1 MTETQT
7 PKTDAPPSSWYSRLR
22 FAEFKVAR
30 LGAERYNLVLIRR
43 LTVTIWALT
52 IAVLLAT
59 RTMSFGRSYVLVAV
73 AIGLAAAS
81 IGRRNMLS
89 VIRDWLPFG
98 VLLTVYDSTRGIAA
112 FLGMPTQ
119 WHFAV
124 DADRW
129 MFSVVPTVWLQAHL
143 KMAEAQWWEVFTSFV
158 YMSYFVVPYAVAGFL
173 WLRDRDQWRRF
184 TLRLISI
191 FFLGLIGYVMVP
203 AAPPWAA
210 AKCTSVEVIDG
221 PAFPTCI
228 TTPERAVPDNLL
240 GQVVPAHEGAEPY
253 IERISSRGWEALH
266 IGPVRDV
273 IEVGQEKSNQVAAIP
288 SLHAGVTALLAMF
301 MWGRC
306 RALGRTIFTGYALV
320 MGFTLVYSAEHYVI
334 DLILGWSLAALVM
347 VICNYGEKAWYRRKG
362 RGPADVAEAAAL
374 EPSTATF
381 SRRDQAALEDVHV
394 DPVAGAEAARD
405 R

>member
-22 FAEFKVAR
+22 FAEFKAVR
-30 LGAERYNLVLIRR
+30 LSAERFNLVLIRR
-43 LTVTIWALT
+43 VTVTIWALT
-52 IAVLLAT
+52 IVALLAT

-73 AIGLAAAS
+73 AVGLAAAS
-81 IGRRNMLS
+81 IGRRNVLS

-98 VLLTVYDSTRGIAA
+98 VLLAVYDSTRGIAA

-119 WHFAV
+119 WHLAV

-129 MFSVVPTVWLQAHL
+129 MFHVVPTVWLQEHL

-173 WLRDRDQWRRF
+173 WLRDRVQWRRF
-184 TLRLISI
+184 TVRLIAI

-210 AKCTSVEVIDG
+210 AKCTSSEVADG
-221 PAFPTCI
+221 SAFPPCI
-228 TTPERAVPDNLL
+228 TTPERVVPDNLL
-240 GQVVPAHEGAEPY
+240 GPVVPEHDGAPY
-253 IERISSRGWEALH
+253 IERISSRGWDVLH

-273 IEVGQEKSNQVAAIP
+273 IEVGQDKSNQVAAIP

-301 MWGRC
+301 MWGRTK
-306 RALGRTIFTGYALV
+306 ALGRTIFTGYALV
-320 MGFTLVYSAEHYVI
+320 MAFTLVYSAEHYVI
-334 DLILGWSLAALVM
+334 DLILGWGLAALVM

-362 RGPADVAEAAAL
+362 RGPEDSDSAAGIK
-374 EPSTATF
+374 PATTTI
-381 SRRDQAALEDVHV
+381 SRRDQATLEGVHV